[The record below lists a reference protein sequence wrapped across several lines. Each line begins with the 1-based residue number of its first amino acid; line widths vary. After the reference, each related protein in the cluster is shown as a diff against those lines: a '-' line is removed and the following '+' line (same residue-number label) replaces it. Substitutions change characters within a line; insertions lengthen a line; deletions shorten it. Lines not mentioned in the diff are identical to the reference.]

1 MAKADSLSPYADDVL
16 ILSAADKKSL
26 RGIKRVIAEYERVSG
41 QLVNVAKSG
50 FLVDDKAP
58 QNWIHKIREITGF
71 VHKDFPITYLGCP
84 FYYFYLGRKLKALFS
99 GLIAKISSRINGW
112 SLFLLSAGGRI
123 TLKKSVFMSILIHL
137 LAVLHPPKGVIAEIE
152 RIFANFLWGDSDPK
166 HLYGLFS

>member
-71 VHKDFPITYLGCP
+71 VHKDFPITYLG
-84 FYYFYLGRKLKALFS
+84 RKLKALFS

-123 TLKKSVFMSILIHL
+123 TLIKSVFMSILIHL

-152 RIFANFLWGDSDPK
+152 RIIANFLWGDSDPK